1 MLYEWMKLRTLAAG
15 AGHDSQFEQYLR
27 PSKPGMFLATT
38 EQIVPWPELCAVTEP
53 HYPMPANGRPPAE
66 LERMLRTCLAQLRIS
81 PVDEPCGEA
90 LMDGTLVQA
99 RGLKAGTPVP

>member
-38 EQIVPWPELCAVTEP
+38 EQ
-53 HYPMPANGRPPAE
+53 
-66 LERMLRTCLAQLRIS
+66 MLRTCLAQLRIS
-81 PVDEPCGEA
+81 PVDEPCEEA

>member
-1 MLYEWMKLRTLAAG
+1 MARPPARRAKARAPLPPDNRALG
-15 AGHDSQFEQYLR
+15 AGGASAAD
-27 PSKPGMFLATT
+27 PG
-38 EQIVPWPELCAVTEP
+38 PPP
-53 HYPMPANGRPPAE
+53 PMRANGRPPAE

-81 PVDEPCGEA
+81 PVDEPCEEA